1 MINGESRKPEILKTK
16 KEITKMGKIKTHKAS
31 AKRFSVTGSGKVKM
45 GHCHHRHNT
54 GLKTAKRKRH
64 LRTSAI
70 LSESMTANIRTLIQ
84 K

>member
-1 MINGESRKPEILKTK
+1 
-16 KEITKMGKIKTHKAS
+16 MGIVKTHKAS
-31 AKRFSVTGSGKVKM
+31 AKRFSFSGTGKVKM

-64 LRTSAI
+64 LRSGAI

>member
-1 MINGESRKPEILKTK
+1 
-16 KEITKMGKIKTHKAS
+16 MGKIKTHKAS
-31 AKRFSVTGSGKVKM
+31 AKRFSVTASGKVKM

-64 LRTSAI
+64 LRSSATVQGKI
-70 LSESMTANIRTLIQ
+70 AENIKTLIM